1 MARSDERTFSNP
13 NIRKL
18 SSFSQSVFGEDVAGY
33 KGIAAKTI
41 YFILL
46 FAMGMGAYFYIH
58 SYFTANYYS
67 MAVEGV
73 FFNEQIICNGA
84 LIITFIAGLIASF
97 VPSTVPVT
105 GSIYSA
111 GMGYSITFLS
121 MMYAR
126 AYKGIVLEAIVLTL
140 LVILVMAG
148 LYVSG
153 KVHVTQKFRTVLTT
167 ALLVSIIG
175 SLLFFIIGLVAPA
188 SDFYRAIVAVNQ
200 GPLGILIAVLGVV
213 LAAAFM
219 LADFDTIQM
228 TVENGL
234 AKKYEWYAAY
244 GLIVGVIY
252 LYLKILRLIAV
263 IMNNRN

>member
-1 MARSDERTFSNP
+1 
-13 NIRKL
+13 
-18 SSFSQSVFGEDVAGY
+18 
-33 KGIAAKTI
+33 
-41 YFILL
+41 
-46 FAMGMGAYFYIH
+46 
-58 SYFTANYYS
+58 
-67 MAVEGV
+67 
-73 FFNEQIICNGA
+73 
-84 LIITFIAGLIASF
+84 
-97 VPSTVPVT
+97 
-105 GSIYSA
+105 
-111 GMGYSITFLS
+111 
-121 MMYAR
+121 MYAR